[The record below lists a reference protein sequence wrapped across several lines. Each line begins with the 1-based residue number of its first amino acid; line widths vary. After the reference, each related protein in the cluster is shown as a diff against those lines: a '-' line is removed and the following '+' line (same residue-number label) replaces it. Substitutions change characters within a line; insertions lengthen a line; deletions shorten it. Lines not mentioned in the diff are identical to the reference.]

1 MTVKPEEIMKS
12 KQQGFTLVEI
22 AIVLV
27 IIGLLMTGVLK
38 GQELVTQ
45 ARAKNIANDL
55 NSVAAAVYT
64 YQDRYKALPGDDNGA
79 QGRWGLSA
87 GQNGD
92 RNGLLSTSNANGAD
106 ETLLFW
112 LHLRRAGVIT
122 GDASSS
128 AAPLNAVNGT
138 TIAMMDAAGFS
149 GLVLCTNALP
159 GRIAETVD
167 NQFDDGKPN
176 AGTVHATVANTGTSN
191 ADLAQTTQTAYVDDN
206 ATYYRICK
214 QL

>member
-1 MTVKPEEIMKS
+1 MKRNA
-12 KQQGFTLVEI
+12 QGFTLVEI

-45 ARAKNIANDL
+45 ARARNIANDL
-55 NSVAAAVYT
+55 NSIEAAVYT
-64 YQDRYKALPGDDNGA
+64 YQDRYKALPGDDNRA
-79 QGRWGLSA
+79 QARWGLSA
-87 GQNGD
+87 SENGD
-92 RNGLLSTSNANGAD
+92 RNGVLSSSNANGND

-112 LHLRRAGVIT
+112 LHLRKAGVIT
-122 GDASSS
+122 GDSSS
-128 AAPLNAVNGT
+128 AAAPQNAVNGT
-138 TIAMMDAAGFS
+138 TVATMNAAGFS

-167 NQFDDGKPN
+167 SQFDDGKPN
-176 AGTVHATVANTGTSN
+176 SGTLRATGANTGTSSGE
-191 ADLAQTTQTAYVDDN
+191 LAQTTQTVYVDDN
-206 ATYYRICK
+206 STIYRVCK

>member
-1 MTVKPEEIMKS
+1 MKS

-45 ARAKNIANDL
+45 ARAKNIASDL

-64 YQDRYKALPGDDNGA
+64 YQDRYRALPGDDNGA

-106 ETLLFW
+106 ETQLFW

-138 TIAMMDAAGFS
+138 TVASMDAAGFS
-149 GLVLCTNALP
+149 GLALCTNALP

-176 AGTVHATVANTGTSN
+176 SGTVHATAANTGASN

>member
-1 MTVKPEEIMKS
+1 MES

-64 YQDRYKALPGDDNGA
+64 YQDRYKSLPGDDNGA
-79 QGRWGLSA
+79 QGRWTLTAS
-87 GQNGD
+87 QNGD
-92 RNGLLSTSNANGAD
+92 RNGVLSTSNASGAD

-112 LHLRRAGVIT
+112 LHLRKAGVIT

-128 AAPLNAVNGT
+128 AAPLNAANGT
-138 TIAMMDAAGFS
+138 TVAVMDAAGFS
-149 GLVLCTNALP
+149 GLVLCTNSLA

-167 NQFDDGKPN
+167 SQFDDGKPN
-176 AGTVHATVANTGTSN
+176 SGSVRATATNTGTSA

-206 ATYYRICK
+206 ATNYRICK

>member
-1 MTVKPEEIMKS
+1 MNR

-79 QGRWGLSA
+79 QGRWALSA
-87 GQNGD
+87 SQNGD

-112 LHLRRAGVIT
+112 LHLRKAGVIT

-138 TIAMMDAAGFS
+138 TVAVMDSAGFS

-167 NQFDDGKPN
+167 SQFDDGKPN
-176 AGTVHATVANTGTSN
+176 SGNVRATMANTGSSST
-191 ADLAQTTQTAYVDDN
+191 DLTQTTQSAYVDDN
-206 ATYYRICK
+206 ATHYRICK